1 MRSPSGGSSHDDAAR
16 SGDLDAARSGDLDS
30 ADRADGVDEKPD
42 ATVLLVELHGLPE
55 REAARRKQLRD
66 QLVELHM
73 PLVIYLARRFAGRSE
88 PLNDLIQVGAIGLLK
103 AIDRFEPERG
113 LEFSTYAT
121 PTILGEIKRHFRDTG
136 WLVHVPRRAQ
146 ELQTALNTA
155 RAELSQELG
164 RPPTVGEIAARLDT
178 DEDAVI
184 EALEASRAYAGVSLE
199 VLTPAGE
206 SAPEHPVL
214 GVVDEGF
221 EQVEQRAL
229 LRDVI
234 AALPEN
240 EREVLL
246 LRFVASKTQTEI
258 AGIIG
263 VSQMQ
268 VSRLVARGLKRLR
281 NQLGAPETP
290 Q

>member
-1 MRSPSGGSSHDDAAR
+1 MSRHSGASSHDDAAR
-16 SGDLDAARSGDLDS
+16 SGDLDGV
-30 ADRADGVDEKPD
+30 DGVGAKPD
-42 ATVLLVELHGLPE
+42 AAQLLVELRGLS
-55 REAARRKQLRD
+55 ARATRRRAQLRD

-73 PLVIYLARRFAGRSE
+73 PLVVYLAKRFSGRSE
-88 PLNDLIQVGAIGLLK
+88 PLDDLIQVGAIGLLK

-146 ELQTALNTA
+146 ELQTALNVA

-164 RPPTVGEIAARLDT
+164 RPPTVGEIATRLDA

-184 EALEASRAYAGVSLE
+184 EALDASRAYAGVSLE
-199 VLTPAGE
+199 LLTPAGD
-206 SAPEHPVL
+206 STPDHPVL
-214 GVVDEGF
+214 GIVDEGF

-234 AALPEN
+234 AALPDN

-258 AGIIG
+258 ASMIG

-268 VSRLVARGLKRLR
+268 VSRLVARGLKKLR
-281 NQLGAPETP
+281 GQLGAPDEP